1 VRFWSLG
8 LVALLFVVGC
18 GGGSSPGTGGGIGGI
33 TIDIVSPAGV
43 AAIDSGLTL
52 PIAVI
57 VNNDS
62 GNAGVVWTVAPQHK
76 GDPSG
81 SLTDVQATSVTYN
94 PPAGIGAATHVTVTA
109 TSVTDPT
116 RSVTLPIAVYPALA
130 VTTQSSDLATAFVNT
145 SYTCIQN
152 PITNAGVLQ
161 IPCQVTVT
169 GGLAPYTWTVDP
181 NTLLPDGMLLGP
193 GLTAN
198 DTKIVGI
205 PTTPGIFPFNLHAT
219 DSLGGTTAVS
229 LVINVSS
236 TQLKVVTPTVLT
248 TKVGAPYAPV
258 QLQVSGGLPP
268 YTWTLAP
275 GSGPLPPGMSLTPT
289 GVIAGTP
296 TVATPFSFAVR
307 VTDSQIPVP
316 AEATFPT
323 PVPSSGKIITLT
335 ASTEEPP
342 CAQGFSGVAPN
353 TPYAFLFSGFDTDGP
368 VTLSGS
374 FTADNAGNIT
384 SGVEDIIRR
393 SSVQLAQPL
402 SAGSSVVFDSD
413 GRGCMVLNTATT
425 SAQFRAW
432 PTTKDPNTG
441 SYRDGRMMEFDDT
454 DGTGTRGL
462 GLFRIQDSTAFAGS
476 LAGPYAFRLSGW
488 NSSGGRFAM
497 AGLETAD
504 AGQFTSVFA
513 DVNNAGSVSGPLSGG
528 NGTFSTA
535 DEQGRGTAT
544 LAVGSGVYDLI
555 YYIVD
560 AQHVL
565 FSSPHAPSAGHP
577 AINGEATTAAAGPF
591 SPSSL
596 SNSHIYRLGG
606 AVGGSP
612 DLNIGITRFDG
623 VASVGGTSYARTAG
637 SATSTALAGQYAI
650 DSGTGRFTFSGTA
663 VPAVGYLA
671 LNPDGLTGYLVG
683 TGPSATSG
691 QMEVQ
696 TNTYPPGYLS
706 TPILNSYGIAPDE
719 MFDFQQS
726 VFVGKIS
733 PNSANSQGGIN
744 DSILDGSTPGAGLLP
759 FQTFALFRY
768 AWSPDGSGTM
778 GGNTSMV
785 TNGHKFFYI
794 DISPLN
800 THPAVIIGQQQE
812 AP

>member
-1 VRFWSLG
+1 VRVWNVG
-8 LVALLFVVGC
+8 LIALLFVVGC

-33 TIDIVSPAGV
+33 TIDIISPAGV
-43 AAIDSGLTL
+43 AAVDSGLTL
-52 PIAVI
+52 PITVK

-62 GNAGVVWTVAPQHK
+62 GNAGVIWTVAAQQK
-76 GDPSG
+76 GNPSG
-81 SLTDVQATSVTYN
+81 SLSDVQATSVTYN
-94 PPAGIGAATHVTVTA
+94 PPAAIASAMHVTVTA

-130 VTTQSSDLATAFVNT
+130 VPTQSSDLSTAFVNT
-145 SYTCIQN
+145 SYTCVQK
-152 PITNAGVLQ
+152 PITNAGVIQ

-169 GGLAPYTWTVDP
+169 GGLAPYTWSVDP
-181 NTLLPDGMLLGP
+181 NTLLPDGMFLGP

-198 DTKIVGI
+198 DTKIVGV
-205 PTTPGIFPFNLHAT
+205 PTTAGIYPFKLNAA

-229 LVINVSS
+229 LVINVAQ
-236 TQLKVVTPTVLT
+236 TQLKVVTPTILT

-258 QLQVSGGLPP
+258 QMQVSGGVPP

-275 GSGPLPPGMSLTPT
+275 GSGPLPPGMALSPT

-296 TVATPFSFAVR
+296 TVGTPFSFAVR

-316 AEATFPT
+316 AEATFPA
-323 PVPSSGKIITLT
+323 PAPSNGKIITLT

-353 TPYAFLFSGFDTDGP
+353 TPYAFLFTGFDTDGP

-374 FTADNAGNIT
+374 FTADNAGSIT
-384 SGVEDIIRR
+384 GGVADIIRR
-393 SSVQLAQPL
+393 SGVQLAQPL
-402 SAGSSVVFDSD
+402 TPGSSVVFDSD

-432 PTTKDPNTG
+432 PTTKDPSTG
-441 SYRDGRMMEFDDT
+441 SYRDGRMVEFDDT
-454 DGTGTRGL
+454 GGTGTRGL
-462 GLFRIQDSTAFAGS
+462 GLFRIQDSSAFAAS
-476 LAGPYAFRLSGW
+476 LAGPYAFRLAGW
-488 NSSGGRFAM
+488 NSSGGRFAI
-497 AGLETAD
+497 AGVETAD
-504 AGQFTSVFA
+504 AGQFTSVSA
-513 DVNNAGSVSGPLSGG
+513 DVNNAGALSGPLSGG
-528 NGTFSTA
+528 NGTFSAA
-535 DEQGRGTAT
+535 DDQGRGTAT
-544 LAVGSGVYDLI
+544 IAVGSAVYDLI

-565 FSSPHAPSAGHP
+565 FSSPHAASVGHP
-577 AINGEATTAAAGPF
+577 SISGEATTAAPGPF

-596 SNSHIYRLGG
+596 SDSHIYRLGG

-612 DLNIGITRFDG
+612 DLNIGIAHYDG
-623 VASVGGTSYARTAG
+623 VASVSGTTYARTAG
-637 SATSTALAGQYAI
+637 SATNTALTGQYAI
-650 DSGTGRFTFSGTA
+650 DTLTGRFTFSGTA
-663 VPAVGYLA
+663 IPAVGYLA
-671 LNPDGLTGYLVG
+671 LNADGLTGYLVG
-683 TGPSATSG
+683 TGASATSG
-691 QMEVQ
+691 QMEFQ

-706 TPILNSYGIAPDE
+706 TPVINSYGVAPDE
-719 MFDFQQS
+719 MFDFQQP

-744 DSILDGSTPGAGLLP
+744 DSILDGSTPGAGLFP
-759 FQTFALFRY
+759 FQTFELFRY